1 MRVCISCFFFFSSRR
16 RHTRFDCDWS
26 SDVCSSDLF
35 ISVVQRGALDPQI
48 VDKRAVE
55 AVQVLDHHAP
65 RFEVN
70 LRVVAGDGKVV
81 YGQVVIRGAPDG
93 YRAASYRHLSYQ
105 FVVEHEAKFRHRYFP
120 PAWPLLP
127 RFLRAP
133 RRNQENHPLES
144 LSIRAIT
151 TVMLSGPPRSLA
163 MATSSSA
170 PRIGSVSACSTPAIS
185 GSVTTRV
192 NPSEHSINTSRGK
205 SMCSSASTS
214 ISGWTP
220 SARNSTLCISLS
232 SASAA
237 VNIPRRTCSATSE
250 WSRVS
255 CSSEPPRSKYARLS
269 PTCAMLSLE
278 RSEEH
283 TSELQSQ
290 SNLVCRLL
298 L

>member
-1 MRVCISCFFFFSSRR
+1 
-16 RHTRFDCDWS
+16 
-26 SDVCSSDLF
+26 
-35 ISVVQRGALDPQI
+35 
-48 VDKRAVE
+48 
-55 AVQVLDHHAP
+55 
-65 RFEVN
+65 
-70 LRVVAGDGKVV
+70 
-81 YGQVVIRGAPDG
+81 
-93 YRAASYRHLSYQ
+93 
-105 FVVEHEAKFRHRYFP
+105 
-120 PAWPLLP
+120 
-127 RFLRAP
+127 
-133 RRNQENHPLES
+133 
-144 LSIRAIT
+144 
-151 TVMLSGPPRSLA
+151 MLSGPPRSLA

-278 RSEEH
+278 RSIH
-283 TSELQSQ
+283 AAVKVAPMPCCSGCSSADLQIFLLARCTAVESR
-290 SNLVCRLL
+290 LVLALQRGSTFPITFAAGLASASRQCVTTVSTASALAISPCASPPIPSAST
-298 L
+298 